1 MAIQSANYYG
11 YDKKTLEDCSELIN
25 STNCKNVEILNV
37 WFFAVNVLC
46 FIFATLDLFSVNQ
59 SEIHLYAIY
68 AAVAAFF
75 IAACKFVTKRKES
88 TLSVTIL
95 AVANIFAWMIY
106 SIQISVDQPYM
117 AATLFMV
124 MMVVLAFSFIATML
138 KAILA
143 LGTCTAIFLYSSY
156 SVKTASIATQDL
168 YNAIIFMTLSI
179 GLHFAFQRSR
189 VQQFVTLQ
197 KNIQIQRE
205 LEIQS
210 SFDALTSLL
219 NRGRFF
225 SLAGNILNKPH
236 NEYMAICL
244 LDLDEFKQINDKLG
258 HQMGDK
264 AIQIAGQTI
273 IDTLEIDMSKKWAFQ
288 DKVMTEEICFPGR
301 LGGDE
306 FIVFVRH
313 KKNREEVTE
322 VLQKMLQALNSVEV
336 GELHGIHA
344 SFGVTEITPEDNDI
358 DVAYKRADEA
368 LYESKRAGKNQI
380 RFMDVSE

>member
-1 MAIQSANYYG
+1 MAIINANYYG
-11 YDKKTLEDCSELIN
+11 YDKKTLEDCSAFIN
-25 STNCKNVEILNV
+25 STNRKHVEILNG

-46 FIFATLDLFSVNQ
+46 IAFNAFGLFSVNQ
-59 SEIHLYAIY
+59 SKIHHYTIF
-68 AAVAAFF
+68 AV
-75 IAACKFVTKRKES
+75 IAAAYIIAAKLVGKRDS
-88 TLSVTIL
+88 TIGVTIL
-95 AVANIFAWMIY
+95 SVACILTWMIF
-106 SIQISVDQPYM
+106 SVQISIDQPYM
-117 AATLFMV
+117 VATLFMV
-124 MMVVLAFSFIATML
+124 MMVVLSFSFIATML
-138 KAILA
+138 RA
-143 LGTCTAIFLYSSY
+143 LLLLGICTAVFLYSSF
-156 SVKTASIATQDL
+156 SVKTAAIATQDL
-168 YNAIIFMTLSI
+168 YNAIIFLTLSI
-179 GLHFAFQRSR
+179 GLHFAFQRAR
-189 VQQFVTLQ
+189 VQQFITYQ

-236 NEYMAICL
+236 DEYMAICL

-273 IDTLEIDMSKKWAFQ
+273 IDTLGIDMAEKWAFQ
-288 DKVMTEEICFPGR
+288 DKVITEGVSFPGR

-306 FIVFVRH
+306 FIVLIKG

-322 VLQKMLQALNSVEV
+322 VLQQMLQALNAVEI

-344 SFGVTEITPEDNDI
+344 SFGVTEITREDMDI
-358 DVAYKRADEA
+358 DEAYKRADEA

-380 RFMDVSE
+380 RFVDIAD

>member
-1 MAIQSANYYG
+1 MI
-11 YDKKTLEDCSELIN
+11 
-25 STNCKNVEILNV
+25 
-37 WFFAVNVLC
+37 
-46 FIFATLDLFSVNQ
+46 FSV
-59 SEIHLYAIY
+59 
-68 AAVAAFF
+68 
-75 IAACKFVTKRKES
+75 
-88 TLSVTIL
+88 
-95 AVANIFAWMIY
+95 
-106 SIQISVDQPYM
+106 QISIDQPYM
-117 AATLFMV
+117 VATLFMV
-124 MMVVLAFSFIATML
+124 MMVVLSFSFIATML
-138 KAILA
+138 RA
-143 LGTCTAIFLYSSY
+143 LLLLGICTAVFLYSSF
-156 SVKTASIATQDL
+156 SVKTAAIATQDL
-168 YNAIIFMTLSI
+168 YNSIIFLTLSI
-179 GLHFAFQRSR
+179 GLHFAFQRAR
-189 VQQFVTLQ
+189 VQQFITYQ

-236 NEYMAICL
+236 DEYMAICL

-273 IDTLEIDMSKKWAFQ
+273 IDTLGIDMAEKWAFQ
-288 DKVMTEEICFPGR
+288 DKVITEGVSFPGR

-306 FIVFVRH
+306 FIVLIKG

-322 VLQKMLQALNSVEV
+322 VLQQMLQALNAVEI

-344 SFGVTEITPEDNDI
+344 SFGVTEITREDMDI
-358 DVAYKRADEA
+358 DEAYKRADEA

-380 RFMDVSE
+380 RFVDIAD